1 MGILLV
7 LPIHDPPK
15 SGAKDLVNIE
25 MNTKYNPEVEKEVLD
40 WIRQLTGVNIE
51 QGREKVAAALRDGEI
66 LIKLVNVIYEGTA
79 ELPSSAA
86 NLRRPFKANTSKISF
101 KMMENIE
108 TFTNA
113 CAAYG
118 VPKTGLFQTVDLFE
132 MRNMGQVINCI
143 YQLGTEATMECQR
156 HKFNGPKCGPRP
168 TYENKRTFSPE
179 QLAMSNTV
187 IGLQAGFNKGASQ
200 KGMSM
205 GAVRH
210 IADIK
215 AEDMTREG
223 QSIIG
228 LQAGSNKGASQKGM
242 SIGAVRH
249 IADMKIDPMSADG
262 KTVIGLQAGSNKG
275 ASQSGMSI
283 GGIRHV
289 ADIKTDNIS
298 EAGKQVIGLQAGTN
312 KVANQS
318 GMSMG
323 GIRHIADLKVGAISD
338 DGKSVIGLQAGSN
351 AGATQAGMSFGGRR
365 DITKPT

>member
-1 MGILLV
+1 MLLL
-7 LPIHDPPK
+7 LPILEPTKPKAEDP
-15 SGAKDLVNIE
+15 VYRE
-25 MNTKYNPEVEKEVLD
+25 MNFKYNSDVEKEVLD
-40 WIRQLTGVNIE
+40 WIGQLTGVNIE
-51 QGREKVAAALRDGEI
+51 QGREKVAAALRDGEV
-66 LIKLVNVIYEGTA
+66 LIKLVNSIYEGTP

-108 TFTNA
+108 TFVNA

-143 YQLGTEATMECQR
+143 YQLGTECQR
-156 HKFNGPKCGPRP
+156 HNFNGPKCGPRP

-179 QLAMSNTV
+179 QLAISNTV

-215 AEDMTREG
+215 TDNMTREG

-228 LQAGSNKGASQKGM
+228 LQAGSNKGASQSGM

-275 ASQSGMSI
+275 ASQSGMSM
-283 GGIRHV
+283 GSIRHV
-289 ADIKTDNIS
+289 ADIKTDDIS
-298 EAGKQVIGLQAGTN
+298 ESGKQVIGLQAGTN
-312 KVANQS
+312 KMANQS
-318 GMSMG
+318 GMSMA
-323 GIRHIADLKVGAISD
+323 GIRHIADLKVGDISD
-338 DGKSVIGLQAGSN
+338 DGKNVIGLQAGSN

-365 DITKPT
+365 DITNPT

>member
-1 MGILLV
+1 M
-7 LPIHDPPK
+7 
-15 SGAKDLVNIE
+15 NI
-25 MNTKYNPEVEKEVLD
+25 KYDSEVEKEVLD
-40 WIRQLTGVNIE
+40 WIGQLTGANIE
-51 QGREKVAAALRDGEI
+51 SGREKVAAALRDGKI
-66 LIKLVNVIYEGTA
+66 LIKLVNAIYEETP

-108 TFTNA
+108 TFINA

-132 MRNMGQVINCI
+132 MRNMGQ
-143 YQLGTEATMECQR
+143 CQR

-168 TYENKRTFSPE
+168 TNENKRIFSPE

-187 IGLQAGFNKGASQ
+187 
-200 KGMSM
+200 
-205 GAVRH
+205 
-210 IADIK
+210 
-215 AEDMTREG
+215 
-223 QSIIG
+223 IG

-249 IADMKIDPMSADG
+249 IADIKAGDMTREAQGIIGLQAGSNKGASQSGMSIGAMRHIADLKIDQMSADG

-275 ASQSGMSI
+275 ASQSGMNM

-289 ADIKTDNIS
+289 ADIKADSIS
-298 EAGKQVIGLQAGTN
+298 ESGKKVIGLQAGTN
-312 KVANQS
+312 KVSNQS

-323 GIRHIADLKVGAISD
+323 KIRHIADLKVGAMSD
-338 DGKSVIGLQAGSN
+338 EGKSVIGLQAGSN
-351 AGATQAGMSFGGRR
+351 EGATQAGIAFGGRR
-365 DITKPT
+365 DITKPI

>member
-1 MGILLV
+1 M
-7 LPIHDPPK
+7 
-15 SGAKDLVNIE
+15 NI
-25 MNTKYNPEVEKEVLD
+25 KYDSEVEREVLD
-40 WIRQLTGVNIE
+40 WIGKLTGANIE
-51 QGREKVAAALRDGEI
+51 SGREKVAAALRDGKI
-66 LIKLVNVIYEGTA
+66 LIKLVNVIYEGTP

-86 NLRRPFKANTSKISF
+86 NLRRPLKANTSKISF

-108 TFTNA
+108 TFINA

-143 YQLGTEATMECQR
+143 YQLGTECQR

-168 TYENKRTFSPE
+168 TNENKRIFSPE

-187 IGLQAGFNKGASQ
+187 IGLQAGSNKGASQ

-215 AEDMTREG
+215 AGDMTREAQG
-223 QSIIG
+223 IIG
-228 LQAGSNKGASQKGM
+228 LQAGSNKGASQSGM
-242 SIGAVRH
+242 SIGAMRH
-249 IADMKIDPMSADG
+249 IADLKIDQMSADG

-275 ASQSGMSI
+275 ASQSGMNM

-289 ADIKTDNIS
+289 ADIKADSIS
-298 EAGKQVIGLQAGTN
+298 ESGKKVIGLQAGTN
-312 KVANQS
+312 KVSNQS

-323 GIRHIADLKVGAISD
+323 KIRHIADLKVGAMSD
-338 DGKSVIGLQAGSN
+338 EGKSVIGLQAGSN
-351 AGATQAGMSFGGRR
+351 EGATQAGIAFGGRR
-365 DITKPT
+365 DITKPI

>member
-1 MGILLV
+1 
-7 LPIHDPPK
+7 
-15 SGAKDLVNIE
+15 

-40 WIRQLTGVNIE
+40 WIRQLTGANIE

-86 NLRRPFKANTSKISF
+86 NLRRPFKASTSKISF
-101 KMMENIE
+101 KM
-108 TFTNA
+108 
-113 CAAYG
+113 
-118 VPKTGLFQTVDLFE
+118 
-132 MRNMGQVINCI
+132 
-143 YQLGTEATMECQR
+143 CQR
-156 HKFNGPKCGPRP
+156 HNFNGPKCGPRP

-215 AEDMTREG
+215 ADDMTREG

-242 SIGAVRH
+242 SMGAVRH

-283 GGIRHV
+283 GGIRHI